1 QLVVI
6 TNTIFG
12 RTFPQQLFWNNCLIN
27 QGLVHRKNIR
37 CFLWLIGTEASWRM
51 KHTWRNIPACTWNQR
66 ECLRIHGDF
75 VVPFGEVLQAFF
87 DLLFG
92 GTRSDAEESIGEISA
107 VIVQLWGVVV
117 SLWFSFLP
125 YFGRLLIIVVD
136 VMWQWSQIHKDTQY
150 LSDISTFKRRG
161 KTPCQI

>member
-1 QLVVI
+1 
-6 TNTIFG
+6 
-12 RTFPQQLFWNNCLIN
+12 
-27 QGLVHRKNIR
+27 
-37 CFLWLIGTEASWRM
+37 WLIGTEASWRM

-136 VMWQWSQIHKDTQY
+136 VMWQWSHIVKKLGIHRPTFVFVPDPDRKSTR
-150 LSDISTFKRRG
+150 LNSSHVKISY
-161 KTPCQI
+161 